1 VKETVTFLVVSNR
14 KGNTRKVTVPV
25 STLRAFAVSGVIALI
40 ILAAGLLDYM
50 GLLGQSIENKKLR
63 ADNSLLKNQFQA
75 VEGKVQTLEAR
86 LERVNSFVTKLK
98 LITDIGPERSLQL
111 AMGPVP
117 KPGQQMDD
125 FNEPVSDRE
134 VASISRK
141 EEVFTKEPALAI
153 EKDELAAEANR
164 DFAMLS
170 VRVDK
175 LVTETNMREQGVL
188 ELWETLSERQSLMNA
203 TPSIR
208 PVNGWFTSKFGYRL
222 SPFSGLPMMH
232 QGADIAAS
240 PGAPVYV
247 PADGI
252 VSYVGYDSG
261 YGNLISI
268 DHGYGVVTR
277 YGHNS
282 RVYVTV
288 GQKVKRRDIIAA
300 VGNTGRS
307 TGPHLHYEVRVNGI
321 PMDPTN
327 YVLDE

>member
-1 VKETVTFLVVSNR
+1 MKETVTFLLVTNKKGTTKKFVVS
-14 KGNTRKVTVPV
+14 VTTIKAAIA
-25 STLRAFAVSGVIALI
+25 SAVIVGIVF
-40 ILAAGLLDYM
+40 LAGFVDYF
-50 GLLGQSIENKKLR
+50 GLLGQAIENKKLR
-63 ADNSLLKNQFQA
+63 ADNSILRAQFQA
-75 VEGKVQTLEAR
+75 VEGKVQTLETR

-125 FNEPVSDRE
+125 FNEPVSEREIASINKRESVFMREAPLEVEKGE
-134 VASISRK
+134 VA
-141 EEVFTKEPALAI
+141 A
-153 EKDELAAEANR
+153 DANR
-164 DFAMLS
+164 DYAMLS
-170 VRVDK
+170 IRVDK
-175 LVTETNMREQGVL
+175 IMTESNLREQGVL
-188 ELWETLSERQSLMNA
+188 ELWESLSERQSLMNA
-203 TPSIR
+203 MPSVR

-232 QGADIAAS
+232 NGADIAAT
-240 PGAPVYV
+240 PGAPVYA
-247 PADGI
+247 PADGV

-261 YGNLISI
+261 YGNLVSI

-282 RVYVTV
+282 RVYVKV
-288 GQKVKRRDIIAA
+288 GQKIKRRDIIAA

-307 TGPHLHYEVRVNGI
+307 TGPHLHYEIRVSGV
-321 PMDPTN
+321 PVDPQN